1 MTRKCISEKCH
12 NKAKYNFTNADE
24 KYFCYEHYMII
35 KSLAATEVTK
45 KKNELSEA

>member
-1 MTRKCISEKCH
+1 MTRKCISEKCR

-35 KSLAATEVTK
+35 KSLAAIDNDK
-45 KKNELSEA
+45 KEKLAV